1 MIVAIPQ
8 LLPPDLVAAINR
20 ELDATPFV
28 DGMQTAG
35 AYIEGI
41 KRNEELP
48 ATSGTFA
55 RLNEAVQT
63 TLRQN
68 NDFQILAIPKA
79 VAACLFSRYRPGMF
93 YGDHA
98 DNALM
103 GRDSA
108 VKTRSDMSITMFLSD
123 PASYDGGELV
133 LDTDTSPRAFKLKPG
148 DAVLYPTYSLH
159 RVEAVRQGERR
170 AAVTWIQSMVRM
182 PTQRQIL
189 VDLALVLD
197 WMLKSLPG
205 KPHEHAEFRRLQ
217 KVRSNL
223 ERMWAEP

>member
-1 MIVAIPQ
+1 MIVAIPR
-8 LLPPDLVAAINR
+8 LLPAELVATINR
-20 ELDATPFV
+20 EMDAAPHTSGNAAPGV
-28 DGMQTAG
+28 RL
-35 AYIEGI
+35 ESV
-41 KRNEELP
+41 KKNEELD
-48 ATSGTFA
+48 TSTESFA
-55 RLNEAVQT
+55 RLSEAVHAV
-63 TLRQN
+63 LREHRN
-68 NDFQILAIPKA
+68 FQLITSPKA
-79 VAACLFSRYRPGMF
+79 MVPFLFSRYQPGMF
-93 YGDHA
+93 YGDHNDQA
-98 DNALM
+98 VM
-103 GRDSA
+103 GRTT
-108 VKTRSDMSITMFLSD
+108 KIRTDMSVTIFLSD

-133 LDTDTSPRAFKLKPG
+133 LDTDSSPRAFKLKPG
-148 DAVLYPTYSLH
+148 DAVLYPTFSLH